1 MATLSYGAGPSAGY
15 SPIASSRGGVP
26 VMATLSENSEAIARP
41 SARRRP
47 TMRDVAT
54 LAGVSLK
61 TVSRVVNREPG
72 VSEALAGRVQQAVEQ
87 LDYRPDFTASNL
99 RRADRR
105 TATIGLMVED
115 VANEY
120 SSAVHAGVEQAARER
135 GIAVLTASIADDP
148 DRERNMLRAFAS
160 RRVDGLV
167 VVPSSTGQSAIW
179 NEREVGV
186 PLVFV
191 DRAPRGIAADKVLTN
206 NREGARFGVEH
217 LIARGY
223 RYVAFLGGVA
233 ALDTAQERYD
243 GYVDAL
249 SAAGIAIRPEWIVR
263 DLRSPEEARAAAADF
278 MAREERPD
286 AIFSAQNLITMGT
299 FRALRYADLHHSVG
313 LLGYDDFALADL
325 LDPAVSVIAQEPRA
339 IGFEAAE
346 LLVDR
351 IREEQAGESAQPAD
365 RQPVRRVIPSR
376 LVVRD
381 STPPVAKPPTSPRPE

>member
-1 MATLSYGAGPSAGY
+1 
-15 SPIASSRGGVP
+15 
-26 VMATLSENSEAIARP
+26 MATLSEGSDPNTRP

-72 VSEALAGRVQQAVEQ
+72 VSDALAGRVQQAVEQ

-99 RRADRR
+99 RRSDRR

-120 SSAVHAGVEQAARER
+120 SSAVHAGVEQAAREQ

-148 DRERNMLRAFAS
+148 DRERNMLRAFSS
-160 RRVDGLV
+160 RRVDGLI

-206 NREGARFGVEH
+206 NRAGARLGVEH
-217 LIARGY
+217 LTSRGY
-223 RYVAFLGGVA
+223 RSIAFLGGVA

-249 SAAGIAIRPEWIVR
+249 SAVGIAIRPEWVVR
-263 DLRSPEEARAAAADF
+263 DLRSPEEARVAAADLLV
-278 MAREERPD
+278 RDDRPD

-299 FRALRYADLHHSVG
+299 FRALRYADLHHTIG
-313 LLGYDDFALADL
+313 LVGYDDFTLADL
-325 LDPAVSVIAQEPRA
+325 LDPSVTVVAQEPRA
-339 IGFEAAE
+339 IGNEAAE
-346 LLVDR
+346 LLFER
-351 IREEQAGESAQPAD
+351 TREEQAGESAQLD
-365 RQPVRRVIPSR
+365 NRQPVRRVIPSR

-381 STPPVAKPPTSPRPE
+381 STPPVAVPPTFPRPG